1 MNTITVYNFR
11 LINRE
16 DGNQEIDTNSVTYA
30 DTLTPLELAE
40 YEEVAL
46 RLYTMER
53 FKKKQAKQMEQ
64 ERKNKTSF
72 IKRLIRKVA

>member
-1 MNTITVYNFR
+1 MSSTITIYNFR
-11 LINRE
+11 LINTE
-16 DGNQEIDTNSVTYA
+16 DGNQEINTNLVTYA
-30 DTLTPLELAE
+30 DTLTPLELVE

-53 FKKKQAKQMEQ
+53 FRKKQEKQN
-64 ERKNKTSF
+64 RTSF

>member
-1 MNTITVYNFR
+1 MSTTLTIYNFR

-16 DGNQEIDTNSVTYA
+16 DGNQEIDTNLTTYA
-30 DTLTPLELAE
+30 DTLTPLELVE

-53 FKKKQAKQMEQ
+53 FKKKSERQEKQSKM
-64 ERKNKTSF
+64 SF
-72 IKRLIRKVA
+72 IKRLIRKVV

>member
-1 MNTITVYNFR
+1 MYTMYNFR

-16 DGNQEIDTNSVTYA
+16 DGNQEINTNLVTYA

-53 FKKKQAKQMEQ
+53 FKKKQEKQS
-64 ERKNKTSF
+64 RTSF